1 MLYVKQKKI
10 TRRAKSFKWQFQLIN
25 DNSVNACCI
34 LGGKV
39 VVHSY
44 ILLITKNE
52 NPMAVVTGH
61 EIVHAIAR
69 QVNERMSK
77 GLLIQMGR
85 FGLQV
90 AMAN

>member
-1 MLYVKQKKI
+1 M
-10 TRRAKSFKWQFQLIN
+10 
-25 DNSVNACCI
+25 

-61 EIVHAIAR
+61 EIAHAIAR